1 VTYQERSQIS
11 ANFLARAAASQAMA
25 GLFFVFIHL
34 LTGAYPP
41 LVIGS
46 VYLVLGPGLYVVLFG
61 TLFVIDACLF
71 CLNVFNLFL

>member
-1 VTYQERSQIS
+1 MITD
-11 ANFLARAAASQAMA
+11 FLARAAASLGMV

-46 VYLVLGPGLYVVLFG
+46 VYLALGPGIYVLLFG
-61 TLFVIDACLF
+61 ALFVIDARLY
-71 CLNVFNLFL
+71 CLNVFNLFF